1 MFRMAEFFNR
11 YHLDIITSEPIMNVI
26 TASIIFAIKGSGF

>member
-1 MFRMAEFFNR
+1 MFCIAEFFNTH
-11 YHLDIITSEPIMNVI
+11 HLDMMTSEPVMNVI